1 MDQTNTTWVGTCVP
15 CETESE
21 WSILTYDHKL
31 TDIFF

>member
-1 MDQTNTTWVGTCVP
+1 MDQTNTTWVCVP